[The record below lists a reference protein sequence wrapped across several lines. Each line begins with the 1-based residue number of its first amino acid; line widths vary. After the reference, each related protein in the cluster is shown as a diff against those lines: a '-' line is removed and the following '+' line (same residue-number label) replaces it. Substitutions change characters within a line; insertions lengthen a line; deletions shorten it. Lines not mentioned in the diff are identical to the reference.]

1 MLASILAK
9 VRKTA
14 TVSVL
19 KMKRVMSIRNNA
31 VYYRNAVGGGF
42 KLQGPLDVFWGTVKM
57 CGF

>member
-1 MLASILAK
+1 MRASILAK
-9 VRKTA
+9 VRETA

-42 KLQGPLDVFWGTVKM
+42 KLHVFWGTVKM